1 MDKLSDALVPAALTG
16 AITGFGSLYV
26 MGSSMERTIAFPG
39 GFNVPSP
46 VAYGLVGAG
55 SKFVNALTRDSI
67 IPYFTESG
75 SMQGLVGIASPII
88 TGTSMVVVASILG
101 GRVPTMN
108 SSMRLFALGAVA
120 DAGASYAAEQL
131 QLI

>member
-55 SKFVNALTRDSI
+55 SKFLNALTKDSI
-67 IPYFTESG
+67 LPYFTESG
-75 SMQGLVGIASPII
+75 SMQGLVGIASPVI
-88 TGTSMVVVASILG
+88 TGTSMIVVASILG